1 MEAMRACTKTSR
13 AVPVEIIKLGA
24 LNTEIFRSRR
34 DNSMRGCPVD
44 LVLGI
49 FGSSDNEATNYL
61 SVAVN
66 YVLSQ
71 REFDTSQNVISGLKV
86 VELDGSDTLGDRTVS
101 AIFVR
106 DQVMELGDNRRV
118 VRVRIVWISWIVDH
132 WLARVSSWNQIV
144 ENS

>member
-1 MEAMRACTKTSR
+1 MRR
-13 AVPVEIIKLGA
+13 
-24 LNTEIFRSRR
+24 
-34 DNSMRGCPVD
+34 CPVD

-49 FGSSDNEATNYL
+49 FGSADNEATNYL

-66 YVLSQ
+66 NVLSQ

-86 VELDGSDTLGDRTVS
+86 VELDGSDTLSDRTVS

-106 DQVMELGDNRRV
+106 DQVMELGNNRRV

-132 WLARVSSWNQIV
+132 SLARVSSWNQIV